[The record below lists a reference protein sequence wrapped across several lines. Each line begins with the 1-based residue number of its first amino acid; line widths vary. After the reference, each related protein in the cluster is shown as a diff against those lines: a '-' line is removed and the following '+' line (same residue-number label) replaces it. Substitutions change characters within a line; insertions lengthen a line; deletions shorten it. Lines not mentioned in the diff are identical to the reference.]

1 MSGVGKIN
9 AIQGLRGIAALL
21 VVADHSLLRFSE
33 WTNIHALK
41 SDHLL
46 YVAELLGRHGVEIFF
61 LISGFIMTVTS
72 YEEFGKHNA
81 PANFLWRRIVRIVPL
96 YWLITGL
103 VIVQLIWRGH
113 PPDTA
118 SVAKSLAFI
127 PYVNEAG
134 SMQPLLRRGWTLNY
148 EMFFYV
154 LFTAA
159 LVLKPR
165 RGLAAVIF
173 TLVLLT
179 FAGWIWS
186 SGDCAST
193 SCELAAFYAGPIILY
208 FAGGMIL
215 GAIRVYL
222 QRRNKL
228 FALSADNGLG
238 VAIALTGIY
247 VVYAS
252 LAAPSTLAYVV
263 GILFCVSA
271 TAFCALLEDKSGL
284 GRLRFMFLLV
294 GEASYSIYMTHSMFI
309 DPAGRLWTNAMGGKW
324 MGLYLAAMIVG
335 TSLVGML
342 VYRFV
347 EKPMLRA
354 LKRR

>member
-1 MSGVGKIN
+1 MPGVGKIN

-33 WTNIHALK
+33 WTNTQASK

-72 YEEFGKHNA
+72 YEEFDKHNA
-81 PANFLWRRIVRIVPL
+81 PSNFLWRRIIRIVPL
-96 YWLITGL
+96 YWLITAL
-103 VIVQLIWRGH
+103 VIGQLVWQGH
-113 PPDTA
+113 APNPTW
-118 SVAKSLAFI
+118 VAKSLAFI
-127 PYVNEAG
+127 PYENEAG
-134 SMQPLLRRGWTLNY
+134 LLQPLLRRGWTLNY
-148 EMFFYV
+148 EMFFYA
-154 LFTAA
+154 LFAAA
-159 LVLKPR
+159 LTLRPR
-165 RGLAAVIF
+165 RGLGAVIF
-173 TLVLLT
+173 ALVLLT
-179 FAGWIWS
+179 FAGRFWLTA
-186 SGDCAST
+186 DCT
-193 SCELAAFYAGPIILY
+193 SKPCEFAEFYTEPIILY
-208 FAGGMIL
+208 FAGGIIL

-222 QRRNKL
+222 QRRNRL
-228 FALSADNGLG
+228 FAVTADNGLG
-238 VAIALTGIY
+238 MAIALAGIY

-252 LAAPSTLAYVV
+252 LAAPSTLTYIV

-271 TAFCALLEDKSGL
+271 TALCALLEDNSGL

-309 DPAGRLWTNAMGGKW
+309 DPASRLWTNALGGKW
-324 MGLYLAAMIVG
+324 MGFYLAAMIVG
-335 TSLVGML
+335 TSLLGML
-342 VYRFV
+342 VYRCV

>member
-33 WTNIHALK
+33 WTNTQALK

-96 YWLITGL
+96 YWLITAL
-103 VIVQLIWRGH
+103 VIGQLVWRGH
-113 PPDTA
+113 APNPA
-118 SVAKSLAFI
+118 WVAKSLAFI
-127 PYVNEAG
+127 PYENEAG
-134 SMQPLLRRGWTLNY
+134 SWQPLLRRGWTLNY
-148 EMFFYV
+148 EMFFYA
-154 LFTAA
+154 LFATA
-159 LVLKPR
+159 LVLRPR
-165 RGLAAVIF
+165 RGLGAVMSA
-173 TLVLLT
+173 LVLLT
-179 FAGWIWS
+179 LAGRIWT
-186 SGDCAST
+186 GDCISE
-193 SCELAAFYAGPIILY
+193 SCAFAAFYTQPIILY
-208 FAGGMIL
+208 FAGGIIL

-222 QRRNKL
+222 QRRNRL
-228 FALSADNGLG
+228 FAVTADNGLG
-238 VAIALTGIY
+238 MAIALAGFY

-252 LAAPSTLAYVV
+252 LAAPSTLTYIV

-271 TAFCALLEDKSGL
+271 TAFCALLEDNSGL
-284 GRLRFMFLLV
+284 GRVRFMFLLV
-294 GEASYSIYMTHSMFI
+294 GEASYSIYMTHSLFI
-309 DPAGRLWTNAMGGKW
+309 DPVGRLWTNAWNGKW
-324 MGLYLAAMIVG
+324 MGVYLAAMIVG
-335 TSLVGML
+335 TSLLGML

-354 LKRR
+354 LKRS

>member
-72 YEEFGKHNA
+72 YEEFDKRNA
-81 PANFLWRRIVRIVPL
+81 PSNFFWRRIVRIVPL
-96 YWLITGL
+96 YWLITAL
-103 VIVQLIWRGH
+103 VIAQLVWQGH
-113 PPDTA
+113 APDPA

-127 PYVNEAG
+127 PYENEAG
-134 SMQPLLRRGWTLNY
+134 SLQPLLRRGWTLNY

-154 LFTAA
+154 LFAAA
-159 LVLKPR
+159 LVLRPR
-165 RGLAAVIF
+165 RGLGAVIAA
-173 TLVLLT
+173 LVLLT
-179 FAGWIWS
+179 LAGRIWAT
-186 SGDCAST
+186 GGCASK
-193 SCELAAFYAGPIILY
+193 SCELAAFYAQPIILY
-208 FAGGMIL
+208 FAGGIIL

-222 QRRNKL
+222 QRRNRL
-228 FALSADNGLG
+228 FAVSADNGLG
-238 VAIALTGIY
+238 IAIALAGIY

-252 LAAPSTLAYVV
+252 LAAPSTLTYIV

-271 TAFCALLEDKSGL
+271 TAFCALLEDNSGL
-284 GRLRFMFLLV
+284 GSLRFMFLLV
-294 GEASYSIYMTHSMFI
+294 GEASYSIYMTHSIFI
-309 DPAGRLWTNAMGGKW
+309 DPVGRLWTNAFGGRW
-324 MGLYLAAMIVG
+324 MGVYLGAMIVG
-335 TSLVGML
+335 TSLLGML
-342 VYRFV
+342 VYRCV

>member
-33 WTNIHALK
+33 WTNPQALK
-41 SDHLL
+41 SDRLL

-72 YEEFGKHNA
+72 YEEFEKEKA
-81 PANFLWRRIVRIVPL
+81 PSNFLWRRIIRIVPL
-96 YWLITGL
+96 YWLITAL
-103 VIVQLIWRGH
+103 VIGQLVWQGH
-113 PPDTA
+113 APNPTWI
-118 SVAKSLAFI
+118 AKSLAFI
-127 PYVNEAG
+127 PYENEAG
-134 SMQPLLRRGWTLNY
+134 SLQPLLRRGWTLNY
-148 EMFFYV
+148 EMFFYA
-154 LFTAA
+154 LFAA
-159 LVLKPR
+159 SLTLRPR
-165 RGLAAVIF
+165 RGLGAVI
-173 TLVLLT
+173 LALALLA
-179 FAGWIWS
+179 FAGRLAE
-186 SGDCAST
+186 DCTSK
-193 SCELAAFYAGPIILY
+193 SCEFLEFYAEPIILY
-208 FAGGMIL
+208 FAGGIVL

-222 QRRNKL
+222 QRQNRL
-228 FALSADNGLG
+228 FAVTADNGLG
-238 VAIALTGIY
+238 MAIALASIY

-252 LAAPSTLAYVV
+252 LAAPSTLSYIM

-271 TAFCALLEDKSGL
+271 TTFCALIEDNSGL

-309 DPAGRLWTNAMGGKW
+309 DPAGRLWTNALGGKW
-324 MGLYLAAMIVG
+324 MGLYLGAMIVG
-335 TSLVGML
+335 TSLLGML
-342 VYRFV
+342 VYRYV